1 LKEAQVIIS
10 SLIEN
15 YIGLR
20 YTGGD
25 YFVMKLLT
33 YIDDYTDFGVLKEY
47 DISEYKFKMSKT
59 YLEKFRY
66 ENVFFEELSK
76 YFKLITNIYISG
88 QFDFGITD
96 LTKFNEF
103 KQKITDLAYSTLTDS
118 NIIEETQTSKM
129 VFESICLTL
138 TALTNLRYH
147 IPSIFPRVKFNQ
159 KNPKNYYT
167 LSDLSEKIS
176 AKGNERLLSKQLR
189 SGAPSLQLYKIISKL
204 DIGIRRNMDGCSY
217 AKYRIIKYLKNNKL
231 STSEIGNIMHPLYEQ
246 IVIDFLRS
254 KGVRVSH
261 ESLVHYPRGYRV
273 DNIIERRGNFEN
285 NIEPL
290 QNIISIPSSIELI
303 TVDYTYLSDFQSIAE
318 KFKKHYQSED
328 RLLVI
333 VLLGQKNDRNIA
345 SINRDLQ
352 KAVKKDDGSN
362 HLENIRIIT
371 SEEYREFLGFDGNF
385 DEIYSRYQNYAFNIF
400 HSQSLLYEAT
410 HLQEYAELYLKGL
423 KEDRTEDWIQKYL
436 RQR

>member
-1 LKEAQVIIS
+1 VVAK
-10 SLIEN
+10 SLIDN

-33 YIDDYTDFGVLKEY
+33 FIDDYTDFGVLKEF
-47 DISEYKFKMSKT
+47 DISEHKFKMSKT
-59 YLEKFRY
+59 YLQKFRY
-66 ENVFFEELSK
+66 ENVVFEELSK

-88 QFDFGITD
+88 QSNFGITD
-96 LTKFNEF
+96 LSKFNNF
-103 KQKITDLAYSTLTDS
+103 KQKVTDLVYSTLTDS
-118 NIIEETQTSKM
+118 KIIKKTHTSNM

-147 IPSIFPRVKFNQ
+147 IPSIFPRIEFNN

-167 LSDLSEKIS
+167 LNELSVEIS
-176 AKGNERLLSKQLR
+176 AKDSRYLLSDQLK
-189 SGAPSLQLYKIISKL
+189 SGAPSLQLYKIISRL
-204 DIGIRRNMDGCSY
+204 DFGIRRNMDGCSH
-217 AKYRIIKYLKNNKL
+217 AKYKVNKYLDSKKL
-231 STSEIGNIMHPLYEQ
+231 STSEIGNVIHPLYEHLTT
-246 IVIDFLRS
+246 VYLKS
-254 KGVRVSH
+254 KSVRVAH
-261 ESLVHYPRGYRV
+261 ESFVHYPRKWRA

-303 TVDYTYLSDFQSIAE
+303 TVDYTYMSDFQFIAE

-328 RLLVI
+328 RLLII
-333 VLLGQKNDRNIA
+333 VLLGQKNDRDIKK
-345 SINRDLQ
+345 INRELQ
-352 KAVKKDDGSN
+352 MAVSKDDGSN

-371 SEEYREFLGFDGNF
+371 SEEYKEFLGFDGNF
-385 DEIYSRYQNYAFNIF
+385 DEIFNRYQDYAFNIF
-400 HSQSLLYEAT
+400 HSQSLLREAM
-410 HLQEYAELYLKGL
+410 HLQEYAEHYLEGRI
-423 KEDRTEDWIQKYL
+423 EDRTEDWIEIYL